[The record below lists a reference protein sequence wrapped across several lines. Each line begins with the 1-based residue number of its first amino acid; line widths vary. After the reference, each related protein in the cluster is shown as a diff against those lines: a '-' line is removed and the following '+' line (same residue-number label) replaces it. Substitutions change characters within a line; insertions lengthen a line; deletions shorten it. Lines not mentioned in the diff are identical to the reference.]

1 MQLLEVVL
9 QQTELILQDSQDSS
23 TGSGTGLKLKVVIS
37 SNAISSVE
45 IEDPSKDMQGRRYN
59 IPRL

>member
-1 MQLLEVVL
+1 MQTLGSG
-9 QQTELILQDSQDSS
+9 TATDGTYTARTQDSS

-45 IEDPSKDMQGRRYN
+45 IEDPSKDMQLET
-59 IPRL
+59 I